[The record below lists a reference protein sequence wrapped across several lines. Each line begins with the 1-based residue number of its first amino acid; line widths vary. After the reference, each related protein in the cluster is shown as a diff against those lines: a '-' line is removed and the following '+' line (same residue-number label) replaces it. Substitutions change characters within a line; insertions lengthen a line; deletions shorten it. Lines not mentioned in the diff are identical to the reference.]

1 MENVETQGLA
11 RGPQSVGKQLRA
23 AREAAGKTRSDI
35 ATHTKIAERHL
46 AALEDDRL
54 GDLAAR
60 TYAVGFARAYARA
73 VGLDER
79 QIAAKVREQ
88 LDQDTP
94 DRPQTPP
101 SFEPGDPARVPT
113 RRVAWGAALGVVAVV
128 VVLLVFW
135 SNYLSPEGELPELVA
150 EKTATPANRSA
161 ARAVPSPQAAA
172 STGPV
177 VLTATGD
184 RVWVKVTD
192 ANGAQVLQK
201 ELAKG
206 ESWAAPGE
214 VAGLELR
221 TGRPDALQITVG
233 GKAIPRLR
241 PNRVSYPACRLPR
254 PICWHVAIRLPPRR
268 RALRRRHHPVLWR
281 PPRPSPSPS
290 PSGLSV
296 GGTRRT
302 SLQRRR
308 RRSPFCPHRCSR
320 LSTIF
325 EVRPPRQ
332 ACLTW
337 ATPAGRLVNPWCR
350 SRRYTAGDHLWVG
363 WELIWR

>member
-233 GKAIPRLR
+233 GKAIPPLATE
-241 PNRVSYPACRLPR
+241 PRVVSGVSLAAADLLARGNPAA
-254 PICWHVAIRLPPRR
+254 V
-268 RALRRRHHPVLWR
+268 
-281 PPRPSPSPS
+281 PSQ
-290 PSGLSV
+290 G
-296 GGTRRT
+296 
-302 SLQRRR
+302 
-308 RRSPFCPHRCSR
+308 
-320 LSTIF
+320 
-325 EVRPPRQ
+325 
-332 ACLTW
+332 
-337 ATPAGRLVNPWCR
+337 ATPAASPGPVAAVPAVPVAVAERPVRRRNPAHQPAEAPTPE
-350 SRRYTAGDHLWVG
+350 SLLPASVQ
-363 WELIWR
+363 